1 MIQIYSPQNTD
12 FNNNGNIVL
21 FPTEC
26 TMTANLNADWV
37 LSLKHIIDEQGRWK
51 FIVDGAVIKAP
62 SFNDDQLFRIYNVEL
77 NETEIIAMA
86 YPIFLDACNDTFLL
100 DVRPTLVNGQT
111 ALNQILKGT
120 KYTGSSN
127 IIKTAT
133 AYYQNQNAISAINGD
148 IDQSFIN
155 RWGGQIIYDNF
166 NIIINQQAGGDYG
179 VTLRY
184 GKNIL
189 GMTQKIDRSNLC
201 TRIVPQAYNGYMLT
215 GNEPWVDS
223 PLINNYPV
231 AYTRVV
237 KFEDVK
243 LTQDAQDDEESF
255 PTLAAL
261 RQELVRKSKLMFS
274 EENIDKEEI
283 TLDIDVELLENVSEY
298 SSFAQLEKISLGDTA
313 VCLNEKLGISVKT
326 QAISIT
332 YDCIKEKTQ
341 SVILGSFQPNYFTN
355 NTLSVEKATTDI
367 KNTENLVNNNLELI
381 RQITNS
387 DGTINA
393 EKVQGILNAV
403 NVQLKSQI
411 TASEKQNIRAVLF
424 EDLDPASELYGALS
438 IGTLGIQ
445 IAKTRTPDGRDWEWK
460 TAITA
465 NGVVSDELVG
475 QYIRGIAIEA
485 DKGNIAGFE
494 ITDTGM
500 KKTWDVKEPNGQT
513 YKIIC
518 EISSETGS
526 STQNYIIKIYST
538 VGSEYI
544 LAISD
549 DGNIECNEV
558 RCESIINRSTIS
570 SPRINVNMDNT
581 SDMYGYNSTPF
592 AVRACNGGL
601 SSERWRQLRWYIN
614 NSNAGVLQP
623 LDQNGTENSTCDL
636 GGPSH
641 KWSRIYLDNSPI
653 VTSDP
658 NKKKNQKL
666 LDFSVLDFIKAIQPY
681 SYNLKHEGNT
691 APIRFGFMAP
701 DIDSA
706 AKKTIGNIAAC
717 SYDNEAGWSLSYE
730 EFIAPLTYAVKYL
743 LNKIENLEEELK
755 NASYSKS
762 NA

>member
-1 MIQIYSPQNTD
+1 MIQIYSPQNTN

-26 TMTANLNADWV
+26 TITANLNADWV
-37 LSLKHIIDEQGRWK
+37 LSLKHIVDGQGWWK

-62 SFNDDQLFRIYNVEL
+62 SFNGEQLFRIYNVEL
-77 NETEIIAMA
+77 NETEITALA

-231 AYTRVV
+231 VYTRVV

-243 LTQDAQDDEESF
+243 LTQDAQEDEASF

-261 RQELVRKSKLMFS
+261 QQELIRRSKLMFS
-274 EENIDKEEI
+274 EENVDKEEI

-326 QAISIT
+326 QAISVT
-332 YDCIKEKTQ
+332 YDCIRGKTQ
-341 SVILGSFQPNYFTN
+341 SVVLGSFQPNYFTN

-411 TASEKQNIRAVLF
+411 TASEKQNCHI
-424 EDLDPASELYGALS
+424 P
-438 IGTLGIQ
+438 
-445 IAKTRTPDGRDWEWK
+445 
-460 TAITA
+460 
-465 NGVVSDELVG
+465 
-475 QYIRGIAIEA
+475 
-485 DKGNIAGFE
+485 
-494 ITDTGM
+494 
-500 KKTWDVKEPNGQT
+500 
-513 YKIIC
+513 
-518 EISSETGS
+518 
-526 STQNYIIKIYST
+526 
-538 VGSEYI
+538 
-544 LAISD
+544 
-549 DGNIECNEV
+549 
-558 RCESIINRSTIS
+558 
-570 SPRINVNMDNT
+570 
-581 SDMYGYNSTPF
+581 
-592 AVRACNGGL
+592 
-601 SSERWRQLRWYIN
+601 
-614 NSNAGVLQP
+614 
-623 LDQNGTENSTCDL
+623 
-636 GGPSH
+636 GPSVGISH
-641 KWSRIYLDNSPI
+641 
-653 VTSDP
+653 
-658 NKKKNQKL
+658 
-666 LDFSVLDFIKAIQPY
+666 F
-681 SYNLKHEGNT
+681 
-691 APIRFGFMAP
+691 
-701 DIDSA
+701 
-706 AKKTIGNIAAC
+706 
-717 SYDNEAGWSLSYE
+717 
-730 EFIAPLTYAVKYL
+730 
-743 LNKIENLEEELK
+743 
-755 NASYSKS
+755 
-762 NA
+762 